1 MSPLTPAQRSERARI
16 AANIRWSRVIDRH
29 AATAPGLRAISE
41 KFEREADPAGLLSPP
56 SDRAKRAENLR
67 KAHLARIRLKASRKA
82 QQRLEAVAQS
92 RARGWRE

>member
-1 MSPLTPAQRSERARI
+1 VSPLTPAQRSERARI

-41 KFEREADPAGLLSPP
+41 KFEREADPAGLLSP